1 LRLLCDAD
9 VDAPLVQHL
18 RDAGHEVLYM
28 AEIEPRAED
37 AQVLDLANQLKA
49 ILLTRDKGFGQMVF
63 RQGRP
68 FHGVLLLRL
77 AGVPMPKRK
86 ELLAQ
91 ALKSHGH
98 EFEGNFS
105 VLTQNGLRVRPRF
118 PGPESGK

>member
-1 LRLLCDAD
+1 
-9 VDAPLVQHL
+9 
-18 RDAGHEVLYM
+18 M
-28 AEIEPRAED
+28 AEIEPQAED
-37 AQVLDLANQLKA
+37 GQVLKIANELKA

-77 AGVPMPKRK
+77 AGVPMLQRK

-98 EFEGNFS
+98 EFEGSFS

-118 PGPESGK
+118 PGPESSE